1 MAEIG
6 SVGSNI
12 NKLLDA
18 IGLNDSIGDAVGA
31 IVDLQRGDKAGFIKN
46 MNDLYNDVNRFL
58 EKKLLGKNFL
68 GNIAKYASVP
78 KKKSAGLKKTVKFL
92 ASFVKKFTKFKAIGL
107 LNPQLMASTIL
118 LSKVLD
124 MAKNLNLKEARVGTS
139 ENIHRTQTTASLS
152 VSRENTGTNADSVQK
167 TTASTSAERNSAIK
181 LSGSIE
187 ERIMLALTGAL
198 KENRDEME
206 NLLKDIEKLGS
217 KTNMTD
223 KDKNDLQV
231 MQIKLQ
237 VAISRRNEMVSTLS
251 NIMKTFNEM
260 NMATIRNIRI

>member
-12 NKLLDA
+12 NKLMDA

-68 GNIAKYASVP
+68 GKIAKYASVP
-78 KKKSAGLKKTVKFL
+78 LKKSSGLKKAMKFL
-92 ASFVKKFTKFKAIGL
+92 APLVKKFSKFKFVGI

-124 MAKNLNLKEARVGTS
+124 MAKNLKEIKNTS
-139 ENIHRTQTTASLS
+139 TGIIQSPKQNAPGSGGVQNTDKKSVETLTTES
-152 VSRENTGTNADSVQK
+152 VANKGQNFT
-167 TTASTSAERNSAIK
+167 IK
-181 LSGSIE
+181 SSGNIE
-187 ERIMLALTGAL
+187 ERIMLALTGSL
-198 KENRDEME
+198 KDNRDEME

-217 KTNMTD
+217 KTKMTD

-231 MQIKLQ
+231 LQIKLQ
-237 VAISRRNEMVSTLS
+237 VSISRRNEMVSTLS
-251 NIMKTFNEM
+251 NIMKTFNDM
-260 NMATIRNIRI
+260 NMATIRNIRM

>member
-1 MAEIG
+1 MAEIS

-12 NKLLDA
+12 NRLMDA
-18 IGLNDSIGDAVGA
+18 IGFNDSIGDAVGA

-46 MNDLYNDVNRFL
+46 MNDLYDDVNKFL

-68 GNIAKYASVP
+68 GKIAKYATVP
-78 KKKSAGLKKTVKFL
+78 LKKSTGLKKAVKLL
-92 ASFVKKFTKFKAIGL
+92 APLVKKFANFKAVGF
-107 LNPQLMASTIL
+107 LNPQLMASGIL
-118 LSKVLD
+118 LSKILD
-124 MAKNLNLKEARVGTS
+124 MAKNLKGVSTGDS
-139 ENIHRTQTTASLS
+139 KNIQHLQQATPDSANVQNATT
-152 VSRENTGTNADSVQK
+152 NTGISQK
-167 TTASTSAERNSAIK
+167 STSQTGGGVNFTIK
-181 LSGSIE
+181 SPGNIE
-187 ERIMLALTGAL
+187 ERIMLALTGSL

-231 MQIKLQ
+231 LQIKLQ
-237 VAISRRNEMVSTLS
+237 VSISRRNEMVNTLS

-260 NMATIRNIRI
+260 NMATIRNIRM